1 MKSRNLKLL
10 PLVLIAALSVSL
22 AVQSAHAQQGTL
34 YVLPAHTGTLP
45 VNTLFSVKIQVAN
58 IDPFNAWDIS
68 VQSDPTIISP
78 QSLSIT
84 GNLLAINFST
94 TAFELINCNN
104 GIGTGCIATDGA
116 GIAHSAVTGF
126 GPPPQ
131 TTPSSGLLFAITYKV
146 IGAGHSAIHIFSD
159 IIANGATGA
168 AVPHFTIDGDYGT
181 AVNIPP
187 TASFTV
193 TGNNTVTGS
202 TVSFNAG
209 ASVDPDGTIASYA
222 WTFGDGGSSTGVT
235 ASHVYGAAG
244 TFTVTLTVTDNSGS
258 TGTKSVKVGV
268 VDRPPTASFTVT
280 GNNTAFGSTVSFN
293 AGASADPD
301 GTIASYA
308 WTFGDGGSST
318 GVTATHVYAA
328 AGTFTVT
335 LTVTDNSGST
345 GTKSVKVVATQ
356 PTDLPPVASF
366 TVTGNNTVT
375 GSTVSFNGGAS
386 SDPDGT
392 VVSYAWTFGDG
403 GTGTGV
409 TATHVYTTA
418 GTFTVTLTVTDNSGS
433 IGSASAKVGV
443 VDRPPVASFTVTG
456 NNTVTGST
464 VSFNAGASVDPDGTI
479 ASYAWTF
486 GDGGTA
492 TGVTATHVYAAAG
505 TFTPTL
511 TVTDNSGSTGTKS
524 VKVGVV
530 DRPPTASFTVTGN
543 NTAFGST
550 VSFNAGA
557 SADPDGTIAS
567 YAWTF
572 GDGGS
577 STGVT
582 STHVYAAG
590 GTFNVTLTV
599 TDNSG
604 STGTKSVKVVATQPT
619 DLPPVASFTVT
630 GNNTVTGSTVSFNGG
645 ASSDPDGTVVSYAWT
660 FGDGGT
666 GTGVTATHVYTTA
679 GTFTVTLTVTDN
691 SGSIG
696 SASAKVGVVD
706 RPPVASF
713 TVTGNN
719 TVTGSTVSFNAGAS
733 VDPDG
738 TIASYAWTFGD
749 GGTATGVTASHVYGA
764 AGTFTVT
771 LTVTDNSGSTGTK
784 SVKVGV
790 VDRPPTASFT
800 VTGNNTVT
808 GSTVSFNAGASAD
821 PDGTIASYAWTFG
834 DGGTATVVIAAHV
847 YATAGTFTVT
857 LTVTDNS
864 GNTGTRSTASGV
876 VDRPPVASFT
886 V

>member
-168 AVPHFTIDGDYGT
+168 AVPHFTVDGDYGT

-235 ASHVYGAAG
+235 ASHVYG
-244 TFTVTLTVTDNSGS
+244 
-258 TGTKSVKVGV
+258 
-268 VDRPPTASFTVT
+268 
-280 GNNTAFGSTVSFN
+280 
-293 AGASADPD
+293 
-301 GTIASYA
+301 
-308 WTFGDGGSST
+308 
-318 GVTATHVYAA
+318 A

-433 IGSASAKVGV
+433 TGSASAKVV
-443 VDRPPVASFTVTG
+443 VIDRPPVARFTVTG
-456 NNTVTGST
+456 NITVTGST
-464 VSFNAGASVDPDGTI
+464 VSFDASASADPDGTI
-479 ASYAWTF
+479 VSYAWTF

-511 TVTDNSGSTGTKS
+511 TVTDNSGS
-524 VKVGVV
+524 V
-530 DRPPTASFTVTGN
+530 
-543 NTAFGST
+543 
-550 VSFNAGA
+550 
-557 SADPDGTIAS
+557 
-567 YAWTF
+567 
-572 GDGGS
+572 
-577 STGVT
+577 
-582 STHVYAAG
+582 
-590 GTFNVTLTV
+590 
-599 TDNSG
+599 
-604 STGTKSVKVVATQPT
+604 
-619 DLPPVASFTVT
+619 
-630 GNNTVTGSTVSFNGG
+630 
-645 ASSDPDGTVVSYAWT
+645 
-660 FGDGGT
+660 
-666 GTGVTATHVYTTA
+666 
-679 GTFTVTLTVTDN
+679 
-691 SGSIG
+691 G
-696 SASAKVGVVD
+696 SASGKVPVLD

-733 VDPDG
+733 
-738 TIASYAWTFGD
+738 S
-749 GGTATGVTASHVYGA
+749 
-764 AGTFTVT
+764 
-771 LTVTDNSGSTGTK
+771 
-784 SVKVGV
+784 
-790 VDRPPTASFT
+790 
-800 VTGNNTVT
+800 
-808 GSTVSFNAGASAD
+808 D